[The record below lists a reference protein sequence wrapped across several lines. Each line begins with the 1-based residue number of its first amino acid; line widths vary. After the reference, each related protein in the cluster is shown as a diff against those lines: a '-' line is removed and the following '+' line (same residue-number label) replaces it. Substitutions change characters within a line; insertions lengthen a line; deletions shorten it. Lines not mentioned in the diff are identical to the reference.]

1 MSRSLKNIS
10 IVSVATVLSRC
21 LGLGRDILVT
31 AIFGASGL
39 ASAFVTAF
47 TLPNLFRRLLGEGAL
62 TAAMIPTLNQEL
74 AADRKSSA
82 FRIVNEVTSWLGLV
96 TLVIVVGAMGAL
108 HLMADS
114 VWLREVSNDPTQWH
128 RWQTAAHLAVWLFPY
143 LFFVCLAAAFSAALQ
158 TLGRF
163 VAPALSPILLNLSM
177 IGSLAWAV
185 WGLDLELGSARMMWM
200 CGGVLLGG
208 FLQMLASAIALSR
221 AGWKPAWGFQL
232 SPEVK
237 TILVLMGPMV
247 FGSAIYLINLSI
259 SRIIGLSLNDSAA
272 AILNLATRLVELP
285 LGVFAIA
292 VTTVVFPLISRYA
305 AKGDWS
311 SMAAAYRK
319 GMRLILAINVPAAVG
334 MVLLAPPIIRVLFQR
349 GEFGAEDTAVMIPV
363 LSIFAIGLPFA
374 AYVSLLLRAFYAQ
387 KDTRTPVRAAVVSFV
402 VNIGLCFALKGPL
415 STQGLAIASNVAV
428 IVQAWYLQRAL
439 TAGRSEL
446 AFSPLGRDL
455 VKIVGA
461 SAAMGMVVAVGV
473 AAFDGIAVGF
483 LQDVV
488 RLMILIPLG
497 ALVFGGMAF
506 ALRLEGREELVQI
519 MRQRLSGNSADTSAK

>member
-21 LGLGRDILVT
+21 LGLVRDILVT
-31 AIFGASGL
+31 AVFGATGL

-62 TAAMIPTLNQEL
+62 TAAMVPTLNEEL

-96 TLVIVVGAMGAL
+96 TLVIVVGAMSAL
-108 HLMADS
+108 HLLADS
-114 VWLREVSNDPTQWH
+114 AWLREVSHDPSQWH
-128 RWQTAAHLAVWLFPY
+128 RWQTAAQLALWLFPY

-177 IGSLAWAV
+177 IGALSWAV
-185 WGLDLELGSARMMWM
+185 WGLNLELGDAQMKWL
-200 CGGVLLGG
+200 CGGVLVGG
-208 FLQMLASAIALSR
+208 FWQMLAPAVALSR
-221 AGWKPAWGFQL
+221 AGWRPAWGFRL

-237 TILVLMGPMV
+237 SILVLMGPMV
-247 FGSAIYLINLSI
+247 FGSAIYLINLSV

-285 LGVFAIA
+285 IGVFAIA
-292 VTTVVFPLISRYA
+292 VTTVVFPLISQYA
-305 AKGDWS
+305 AKGDWT
-311 SMAAAYRK
+311 SMATAYRK

-349 GEFGAEDTAVMIPV
+349 GEFGEGNTAEMIPV
-363 LSIFAIGLPFA
+363 LGIFAIGLPFF

-387 KDTRTPVRAAVVSFV
+387 KDTRTPVRAALISFV
-402 VNIGLCFALKGPL
+402 VNIGLCFALKGPF

-439 TAGRSEL
+439 TARRPEL
-446 AFSPLGRDL
+446 GFAPMGRDL
-455 VKIVGA
+455 AKIGGA
-461 SAAMGMVVAVGV
+461 SVIMGLVVAVGV
-473 AAFDGIAVGF
+473 AGFDSLAVGF
-483 LQDVV
+483 GPDLVRIVV
-488 RLMILIPLG
+488 LIPLG
-497 ALVFGGMAF
+497 GLVFAGMAF
-506 ALRLEGREELVQI
+506 AFRLEGREELIQI
-519 MRQRLSGNSADTSAK
+519 VRQRLLGKASETTTK